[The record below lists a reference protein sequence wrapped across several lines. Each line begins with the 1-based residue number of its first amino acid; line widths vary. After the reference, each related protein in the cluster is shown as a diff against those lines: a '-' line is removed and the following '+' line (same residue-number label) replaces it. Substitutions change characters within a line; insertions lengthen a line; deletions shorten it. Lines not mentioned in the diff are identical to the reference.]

1 MQPVDH
7 VSLKRESSEAMT
19 QSPADVVSL
28 PSEPEVPQ
36 ELPADASRQAVASIR
51 GIVYQLWWSI
61 DAWLRLKTPDEV
73 IYLEGAEDFDKA
85 SALEAVAQQ
94 VKSEVDGI
102 SLNNQRALKALENF
116 WTLRCREV
124 ARTVEFHYISTAPS
138 VVERDA
144 AFGGIAGMEAWSVAR
159 DSSEMAARLQK
170 YLAPKLSDDS
180 ALRAF
185 LEAADVADV
194 QAQFIRPMHWFLSQ
208 PGLEVVQQ
216 SAEDRVVHR
225 LSNAGVSLSYSSKVC
240 DRLYSFVSE
249 VVVRPESAS
258 RRLTTADL
266 LIQIDAATTAH
277 VAVPAV
283 QYGQFMR
290 ALEAGKFDPGR
301 ALLDM
306 MKLEMPPAPTPLLNR
321 EALVQSVRERI
332 EAHAAVLLTGSVHKG
347 KTTVAQLVGHTV
359 CPDAWWFPLANRTVV
374 ETDNLLRA
382 LAAAIV
388 GPGVPS
394 LVVVDNIDISPLA
407 LSGFG
412 AALTMVVVQAAR
424 SKRSLLFTARGESSG
439 SEPLTSV
446 TGFEVIDVPTMSP
459 GEVIEQCQA
468 YGCPEDLSGVW
479 GALICGL
486 TQGHPKLVQVR
497 IAELVTGGWPSPR
510 SADLISASP
519 AMKTARG
526 TARSMLRGTV
536 TPEVASFVYTAS
548 EATYPLSRGMLLAL
562 AQTLGGIVNG
572 GDVID
577 SLEGKW
583 LEQSLP
589 GRLSVTPL
597 LKGAAE
603 QVWTEEQKSL
613 AHVQLFDAIAS
624 VRQLDVADAASLLFH
639 AFIAKDGWRLLKC
652 ARIIETIDEGA
663 VAKALYQQLT
673 WLPFVALNA
682 GERFFEPHPLV
693 SVMLRQVQ
701 FTVTSESGSEEVTR
715 VLARWTEEVA
725 LVEDEEA
732 REAVEVARCSR
743 LVINRNP
750 RVPIR
755 VKLAAIYSLSR
766 RRGKIAEYAESLA
779 RRFLVESQAMALDI
793 PENAT
798 TSQFYVSLQASSVRG
813 LPDFV
818 EVLDWLEFDADDNA
832 RAEFDSVLSWPLVN
846 SCGAF
851 VHGAWSSGCTERTDW
866 KPTLQLLGR
875 AQTIALRHRM
885 SWFGSEVSKAM
896 SIVQCEHVDD
906 PVGAMQ
912 TLDDAAAVF
921 GESVTIAEQRV
932 NVLSQTGDHAAA
944 LGRWEELASQ
954 PQAPEQLDAF
964 AYRRAAISA
973 CHLTRWDKAEEL
985 FLAGAN
991 VPALRTLPIT
1001 RFGLVVDACRVIST
1015 AGDCQR
1021 AARMLADLLVDA
1033 PPEAREDGHES
1044 WEEVLRVASTTC
1056 LIIKDAA
1063 FGQNGDD
1070 RSLAYGKASEP
1081 GLKVGSVTPNQQYRT
1096 LLTVASAGQLA
1107 AQLGDVPER
1116 MRDSLHAAMQSPV
1129 PQARFLGAQAML
1141 AFEFARGSSAEVIPA
1156 IACFERAM
1164 NTMYCLLSGQQR
1176 SSEPQPD
1183 IEPPDASKLSNAGLV
1198 ALFTAGAICSDE
1210 PEKALSDWQT
1220 QAAAV
1225 WGEEAPA
1232 VLSLKEMSVALSM
1245 TPDDARQILANF
1257 HGSSVEQVF
1266 GAATVLLREPASP
1279 ARTLRLHSLLASV
1292 TVCSDEG
1299 LLLQHTFSRAV
1310 ARRFSPAWEKLSSN
1324 AFLFKSPSVSV
1335 PMLRQVVADVED
1347 GRLGTKR
1354 LLSAAAVALGFNP
1367 EKVDSRIA

>member
-1 MQPVDH
+1 
-7 VSLKRESSEAMT
+7 MT

-28 PSEPEVPQ
+28 PTEPEVPQ

-51 GIVYQLWWSI
+51 GVVYQLWWSI

-73 IYLEGAEDFDKA
+73 IYLEGSEDLDRA

-116 WTLRCREV
+116 WTLRCREA

-144 AFGGIAGMEAWSVAR
+144 AFGGIAGMDAWSVAR
-159 DSSEMAARLQK
+159 DSREMAARLQK

-180 ALRAF
+180 VLRAF
-185 LEAADVADV
+185 LEAADAADV
-194 QAQFIRPMHWFLSQ
+194 QARFIRPMYWFLSQ
-208 PGLEVVQQ
+208 PGLEEVQR
-216 SAEDRVVHR
+216 SAEDRIVHR
-225 LSNAGVSLSYSSKVC
+225 LSDAGVSLSYTSKVC

-266 LIQIDAATTAH
+266 LRQIDAATTAH

-283 QYGQFMR
+283 QYQQFIR
-290 ALEAGKFDPGR
+290 ALSAGSFDPGQ
-301 ALLDM
+301 ALLGM
-306 MKLEMPPAPTPLLNR
+306 MKLDMPPAPTPLLNR
-321 EALVQSVRERI
+321 ETLVRSVRERI
-332 EAHAAVLLTGSVHKG
+332 EAHAAILLTGSVHKG
-347 KTTVAQLVGHTV
+347 KTTVALLVGHAV
-359 CPDAWWFPLANRTVV
+359 CPNAWWFPLANRTAV

-382 LAAAIV
+382 LAAAIS
-388 GPGVPS
+388 GPDVPE
-394 LVVVDNIDISPLA
+394 LVVVDNIDMSPLG
-407 LSGFG
+407 LSGFD
-412 AALTMVVVQAAR
+412 AALAMLMVQAAR

-439 SEPLTSV
+439 SEQLASLA
-446 TGFEVIDVPTMSP
+446 GFEVVDVPTMSQ
-459 GEVIEQCQA
+459 GEVTDQCKA

-497 IAELVTGGWPSPR
+497 IAEIEAGGWPSPT
-510 SADLISASP
+510 SADLVPASP
-519 AMKTARG
+519 AVKTARG
-526 TARSMLRGTV
+526 TARSMLCGVV
-536 TPEVASFVYTAS
+536 TPDVASFVYTAS

-562 AQTLGGIVNG
+562 AKTFSGIVNG

-589 GRLSVTPL
+589 GRLAVTPL

-603 QVWTEEQKSL
+603 QVWTEEQKSQ
-613 AHVQLFDAIAS
+613 AHVRLFDAIAS

-639 AFIAKDGWRLLKC
+639 AFIAKDGRRLLKC
-652 ARIIETIDEGA
+652 AQIIETIDEGA

-673 WLPFVALNA
+673 WLPFVALEP
-682 GERFFEPHPLV
+682 GERFFAPHPMV

-701 FTVTSESGSEEVTR
+701 FTVASESGSEVVAR

-725 LVEDEEA
+725 LVEDDAA

-743 LVINRNP
+743 LVITRNP
-750 RVPIR
+750 RIPIR
-755 VKLAAIYSLSR
+755 AKLAAIYSLSR
-766 RRGKIAEYAESLA
+766 RRGEMAEYAESMA
-779 RRFLVESQAMALDI
+779 RRFLVESREMVSDI
-793 PENAT
+793 PEGAT
-798 TSQFYVSLQASSVRG
+798 TSQFYLSLQAASLRDLSDFAG
-813 LPDFV
+813 L
-818 EVLDWLEFDADDNA
+818 LDWLEFDADDRA
-832 RAEFDSVLSWPLVN
+832 RSDFDSVLSWPFVN
-846 SCGAF
+846 SGGAF

-866 KPTLQLLGR
+866 EPTLELLRR
-875 AQTIALRHRM
+875 ARTIALRHRM
-885 SWFGSEVSKAM
+885 SWFESEVARAT
-896 SIVQCEHVDD
+896 SIVQCEHVGD
-906 PVGAMQ
+906 PVGAMK
-912 TLDDAAAVF
+912 TLDDATAVF
-921 GESVTIAEQRV
+921 GETVTIAEQRV
-932 NVLSQTGDHAAA
+932 NVLFQTGDHAAA
-944 LGRWEELASQ
+944 LGQWEELTAR

-991 VPALRTLPIT
+991 VSALRTLPIT

-1015 AGDCQR
+1015 AGDYQR
-1021 AARMLADLLVDA
+1021 AARKLADLLVDA
-1033 PPEAREDGHES
+1033 PQEANEDGHEI
-1044 WEEVLRVASTTC
+1044 WEAVLRVTSTTC
-1056 LIIKDAA
+1056 KIIEDAA
-1063 FGQNGDD
+1063 FGKNDD
-1070 RSLAYGKASEP
+1070 EHSLAYGQASEP
-1081 GLKVGSVTPNQQYRT
+1081 GLKFGSATPNQQLRT

-1107 AQLGDVPER
+1107 AQLGDVPDR
-1116 MRDSLHAAMQSPV
+1116 MRHSLHASMQSPV
-1129 PQARFLGAQAML
+1129 PLARFLGAQAML
-1141 AFEFARGSSAEVIPA
+1141 AFEFTRGSSAEVVPA

-1164 NTMYCLLSGQQR
+1164 NTMHCLPERQR

-1183 IEPPDASKLSNAGLV
+1183 IEPPDGSKLSNAGLV

-1210 PEKALSDWQT
+1210 PEKALSNWQT

-1225 WGEEAPA
+1225 WGDEAPA

-1245 TPDDARQILANF
+1245 TPDDARQILANV
-1257 HGSSVEQVF
+1257 HGGSAEQVF

-1292 TVCSDEG
+1292 TVCSGEG
-1299 LLLQHTFSRAV
+1299 LLLQHTFARAV
-1310 ARRFSPAWEKLSSN
+1310 ARRFSPTWEKLSRN
-1324 AFLFKSPSVSV
+1324 AFLFKSPRVSV
-1335 PMLRQVVADVED
+1335 PMIRQVVADVEG
-1347 GRLGTKR
+1347 GRLGIKR

-1367 EKVDSRIA
+1367 ENVDSRIA

>member
-1 MQPVDH
+1 MQPMDH
-7 VSLKRESSEAMT
+7 VSPSLESSEPMT
-19 QSPADVVSL
+19 QRPADVVC
-28 PSEPEVPQ
+28 PTTKPEVPQ
-36 ELPADASRQAVASIR
+36 ELPADATRQAVASIR
-51 GIVYQLWWSI
+51 GVVYQLWWSI

-73 IYLEGAEDFDKA
+73 IYLEGAEDLDRA

-144 AFGGIAGMEAWSVAR
+144 AFGGIAGMDAWNLAR
-159 DSSEMAARLQK
+159 DSAEMAVCIQK
-170 YLAPKLSDDS
+170 YLAPKFSDCS
-180 ALRAF
+180 ALRGF
-185 LEAADVADV
+185 LQAADVAAV
-194 QAQFIRPMHWFLSQ
+194 QAQFIRPMHWFLGQ
-208 PGLEVVQQ
+208 PGLEVVQR
-216 SAEDRVVHR
+216 SAEDRVIHR
-225 LSNAGVSLSYSSKVC
+225 LSDAGVSLSYSPKVC

-266 LIQIDAATTAH
+266 LRQIDAATTAH

-283 QYGQFMR
+283 QYEQFML

-321 EALVQSVRERI
+321 ETLVRCVRERI

-347 KTTVAQLVGHTV
+347 KTTMAQLVGHAV
-359 CPDAWWFPLANRTVV
+359 CPHAWWFPLANRTAV

-388 GPGVPS
+388 DPGVPS
-394 LVVVDNIDISPLA
+394 LVVVDNIDISP
-407 LSGFG
+407 STIDSFG
-412 AALTMVVVQAAR
+412 AALTRLVAQAAG

-439 SEPLTSV
+439 SEQLASAA
-446 TGFEVIDVPTMSP
+446 GLEVIDVPTMSP
-459 GEVIEQCQA
+459 GEVAEQCRA
-468 YGCPEDLSGVW
+468 YECPEDLSGVW

-497 IAELVTGGWPSPR
+497 VAELVSGGWPSPT
-510 SADLISASP
+510 SADLVSASP
-519 AMKTARG
+519 AVKSARG

-548 EATYPLSRGMLLAL
+548 EATYPLSRDMLLAL
-562 AQTLGGIVNG
+562 AQAFGGIVTG

-603 QVWTEEQKSL
+603 QVWTEERKSL

-639 AFIAKDGWRLLKC
+639 AFIAKDGSRLLKC
-652 ARIIETIDEGA
+652 VRIIETIDEGA

-673 WLPFVALNA
+673 WLPFVALNE
-682 GERFFEPHPLV
+682 GERFFEPHPMV

-701 FTVTSESGSEEVTR
+701 FTVASESGSEEIAR
-715 VLARWTEEVA
+715 VLARWTEEVD
-725 LVEDEEA
+725 LVEDDEA
-732 REAVEVARCSR
+732 REVAEVARSSR

-766 RRGKIAEYAESLA
+766 QRGKMSEYAERLA
-779 RRFLVESQAMALDI
+779 RRFLAEPREMVLDV

-798 TSQFYVSLQASSVRG
+798 TSQFYLSLHASFLRDLS
-813 LPDFV
+813 DFSG
-818 EVLDWLEFDADDNA
+818 VLDWLEFDADENA
-832 RAEFDSVLSWPLVN
+832 RAEFDSVVSWPLVN

-866 KPTLQLLGR
+866 EPTLALLRR
-875 AQTIALRHRM
+875 AQNIALRHRM
-885 SWFGSEVSKAM
+885 SWFGSEVAKAT

-906 PVGAMQ
+906 PVGAMK
-912 TLDDAAAVF
+912 TLDAAAAVF
-921 GESVTIAEQRV
+921 GETVTIAEQRV
-932 NVLSQTGDHAAA
+932 NVLFQTGDHSAA
-944 LGRWEELASQ
+944 LGLWEELAAR
-954 PQAPEQLDAF
+954 PQAPELLDAF
-964 AYRRAAISA
+964 AHRRAAISA

-991 VPALRTLPIT
+991 VSALRTLPIT
-1001 RFGLVVDACRVIST
+1001 RFGLIVDACRVIST

-1021 AARMLADLLVDA
+1021 AARKLADLLVDV
-1033 PPEAREDGHES
+1033 PQEASEDGHES
-1044 WEEVLRVASTTC
+1044 WEAVLRVTSTTC
-1056 LIIKDAA
+1056 KIIEDAA
-1063 FGQNGDD
+1063 FGKNGDE
-1070 RSLAYGKASEP
+1070 RSLAYGRASKP
-1081 GLKVGSVTPNQQYRT
+1081 GLQFGPATPNQQFRT
-1096 LLTVASAGQLA
+1096 LLTVASAGLLA

-1116 MRDSLHAAMQSPV
+1116 MRDLLHATMQSPI
-1129 PQARFLGAQAML
+1129 PLARLLGAQAML
-1141 AFEFARGSSAEVIPA
+1141 AFEFTKGSSAEVVPA

-1164 NTMYCLLSGQQR
+1164 NTMQCLPDQQR
-1176 SSEPQPD
+1176 SREPQPD
-1183 IEPPDASKLSNAGLV
+1183 IEPPDGSKLSNAGLV

-1210 PEKALSDWQT
+1210 PEKALSDWQR

-1225 WGEEAPA
+1225 WGKEAPA

-1245 TPDDARQILANF
+1245 TKDDARHILANF
-1257 HGSSVEQVF
+1257 LGSSIEQIF

-1279 ARTLRLHSLLASV
+1279 ARTLRLHLLLASV

-1299 LLLQHTFSRAV
+1299 LLLQHTLARAV
-1310 ARRFSPAWEKLSSN
+1310 ARRFSPVWEELSLN
-1324 AFLFKSPSVSV
+1324 AFLFKSPRVSV

-1354 LLSAAAVALGFNP
+1354 LLIAAAVALGFNP
-1367 EKVDSRIA
+1367 EMIDSRLA

>member
-1 MQPVDH
+1 
-7 VSLKRESSEAMT
+7 MT
-19 QSPADVVSL
+19 QSPSDVVRL
-28 PSEPEVPQ
+28 PTEPEVPP

-51 GIVYQLWWSI
+51 GVIYQLWWSI
-61 DAWLRLKTPDEV
+61 DAWLRLTTENEV
-73 IYLEGAEDFDKA
+73 IYLEGSEDFDRA
-85 SALEAVAQQ
+85 SALDAVAQQ
-94 VKSEVDGI
+94 VKCEVDGI
-102 SLNNQRALKALENF
+102 SLNNQRALKALEHF
-116 WTLRCREV
+116 WTLRSREV
-124 ARTVEFHYISTAPS
+124 ARTVQFHYISTAPS

-144 AFGGIAGMEAWSVAR
+144 AFGGIAGMEAWNIAR
-159 DSSEMAARLQK
+159 DNAVMAECIQK
-170 YLAPKLSDDS
+170 YLAPKLFDGS
-180 ALRAF
+180 ALKAF
-185 LEAADVADV
+185 LEAADTAVV

-208 PGLEVVQQ
+208 PGLEVIQR

-225 LSNAGVSLSYSSKVC
+225 LSDTGVSLTYSSKVC

-249 VVVRPESAS
+249 VVVRPESGS

-266 LIQIDAATTAH
+266 LLQIDAATTAH

-283 QYGQFMR
+283 QYQQFIR
-290 ALEAGKFDPGR
+290 ALSAGAFDPGQ
-301 ALLDM
+301 ALLGM
-306 MKLEMPPAPTPLLNR
+306 MKLDMPPVPTPLLNR
-321 EALVQSVRERI
+321 ETLVQRVRERI
-332 EAHAAVLLTGSVHKG
+332 EVHAAVLLTGSVHKG
-347 KTTVAQLVGHTV
+347 KTTVAQLVGHAV
-359 CPDAWWFPLANRTVV
+359 CPDAWWFPLANRTTV

-382 LAAAIV
+382 LATAIV

-394 LVVVDNIDISPLA
+394 LVVVDNIDMSPSA
-407 LSGFG
+407 FSGFG
-412 AALTMVVVQAAR
+412 AALALVVVQAAR

-439 SEPLTSV
+439 SEQLASGA
-446 TGFEVIDVPTMSP
+446 GFDVVDVPTMSP
-459 GEVIEQCQA
+459 GEVAEQCRA

-497 IAELVTGGWPSPR
+497 IAELVTGGWQSPT
-510 SADLISASP
+510 SADLVSASP
-519 AMKTARG
+519 AVKTARG

-562 AQTLGGIVNG
+562 AQAIGGIVNG

-603 QVWTEEQKSL
+603 QVWTEERKSL

-663 VAKALYQQLT
+663 VAKSLYQQLT

-682 GERFFEPHPLV
+682 GGRFFEPHPMV

-701 FTVTSESGSEEVTR
+701 FTVASESGSEEVAR
-715 VLARWTEEVA
+715 VLDRWTEEVA
-725 LVEDEEA
+725 LVEDDEA

-755 VKLAAIYSLSR
+755 LKLAAIYSLSR
-766 RRGKIAEYAESLA
+766 RRGKIAEYAESKA
-779 RRFLVESQAMALDI
+779 RRFLVESRQMVLDV

-798 TSQFYVSLQASSVRG
+798 TSQFYLSLQASSLRG
-813 LPDFV
+813 LPDFAG
-818 EVLDWLEFDADDNA
+818 VLDWLEFDADDNA

-866 KPTLQLLGR
+866 EPTLKLLRR

-885 SWFGSEVSKAM
+885 SWFESEVAKAT

-906 PVGAMQ
+906 PVGAMK
-912 TLDDAAAVF
+912 TLDDAAAMF
-921 GESVTIAEQRV
+921 GETVTIAEQRV
-932 NVLSQTGDHAAA
+932 NVLFQTGDHAAA
-944 LGRWEELASQ
+944 LGRWEELAAR

-991 VPALRTLPIT
+991 VTALRTLPIT

-1021 AARMLADLLVDA
+1021 GARKLADLLVDL
-1033 PPEAREDGHES
+1033 PLEASEEGHES
-1044 WEEVLRVASTTC
+1044 WEAVLRVTSTTC
-1056 LIIKDAA
+1056 KIIEYAA
-1063 FGQNGDD
+1063 FGKKGCEH
-1070 RSLAYGKASEP
+1070 SLAYGGASEP
-1081 GLKVGSVTPNQQYRT
+1081 GLKFGPATPNQQFRT

-1116 MRDSLHAAMQSPV
+1116 MRDSLHAAMQSSV
-1129 PQARFLGAQAML
+1129 PLARFLGAQAML
-1141 AFEFARGSSAEVIPA
+1141 ALEFTKGSSAEVVPA

-1164 NTMYCLLSGQQR
+1164 NTMFRLHEQQR

-1183 IEPPDASKLSNAGLV
+1183 IESPDGSKLSNSGLV
-1198 ALFTAGAICSDE
+1198 ALFTAGAICCDE
-1210 PEKALSDWQT
+1210 PEKALSDWKT

-1225 WGEEAPA
+1225 WGEGAPS

-1245 TPDDARQILANF
+1245 TPDDARQILVNV
-1257 HGSSVEQVF
+1257 HGSSAEQIF
-1266 GAATVLLREPASP
+1266 GAATVLLREPDSP

-1292 TVCSDEG
+1292 TVCSGEG
-1299 LLLQHTFSRAV
+1299 LLLQHTFARAV
-1310 ARRFSPAWEKLSSN
+1310 ARRFSPAWEELSRN
-1324 AFLFKSPSVSV
+1324 AFLFKSPIVSV
-1335 PMLRQVVADVED
+1335 PMLRQVVADVEG
-1347 GRLGTKR
+1347 GRIGSKG
-1354 LLSAAAVALGFNP
+1354 LLCAAAVALGLNTGNF
-1367 EKVDSRIA
+1367 DSRIA